1 MALGILR
8 IFLIAATLLFA
19 PALRAQTFGAG
30 MADLA
35 VKDPLSGKPMVA
47 SAFYPSPIKGEKP
60 TRMGPYSVEATP
72 NLPIAEGRFPL
83 LLLSHG
89 HGGSHLGHHD
99 LATFLA
105 QRGYIVATVEHPGDN
120 YRDQSGF
127 GSDTVLL
134 GRPLQM
140 SALLDASLTSP
151 LLGKHINE
159 ARIGAMGFSA
169 GGYTVLTMAGAK
181 PNFALRE
188 AYCKRHPGDTE
199 ICGSAL
205 RIEHPHLKAK
215 ADPRVKAV
223 FAMAPLGVFFDKA
236 GLASVKVPVFL
247 YAAENDQVL
256 LVDENA
262 AHVRDCLPRPPEY
275 RSIPKA
281 GHYIFLAPTPAL
293 EKALPD
299 LFTDPPGVDR
309 GAIHAQIDKD
319 ALSFFTRAF
328 ATH

>member
-1 MALGILR
+1 MAMGLLR
-8 IFLIAATLLFA
+8 SFLFGVTLFLT
-19 PALRAQTFGAG
+19 PTLNAQTYGAG
-30 MADLA
+30 MAGLA

-60 TRMGPYSVEATP
+60 VQMGPYSVDATP

-105 QRGYIVATVEHPGDN
+105 QRGFVVATVEHPGDN

-140 SALLDASLTSP
+140 TALLDASLANP
-151 LLGKHINE
+151 LLGKHIND

-169 GGYTVLTMAGAK
+169 GGYTVLTLAGAK
-181 PNFALRE
+181 PDFSLRE
-188 AYCKRHPGDTE
+188 SYCKRHPGDAE
-199 ICGSAL
+199 ICGTTL
-205 RIEHPHLKAK
+205 RIEHPDLKAK

-223 FAMAPLGVFFDKA
+223 FVMAPLGVFFDKA
-236 GLASVKVPVFL
+236 GLASVKEPVFL

-309 GAIHAQIDKD
+309 AAIHTQIEKD
-319 ALSFFTRAF
+319 ALAFFTRVF